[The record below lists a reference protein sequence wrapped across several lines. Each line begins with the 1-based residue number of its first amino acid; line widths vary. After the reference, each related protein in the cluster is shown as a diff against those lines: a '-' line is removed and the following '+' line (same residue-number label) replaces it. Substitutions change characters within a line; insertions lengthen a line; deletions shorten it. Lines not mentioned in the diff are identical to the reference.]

1 MHHFYA
7 SEQILLPHEYF
18 QAISHFY
25 MKSNIQRVF
34 WELFV
39 KIGSLGFFGFRAL
52 KFFILILHGQLQK
65 KERKGFYVSIR
76 EALRESSGKVD

>member
-1 MHHFYA
+1 MNA
-7 SEQILLPHEYF
+7 SERILLPHEYF
-18 QAISHFY
+18 QAISRFY

-39 KIGSLGFFGFRAL
+39 KIGNLGVFGFRAL
-52 KFFILILHGQLQK
+52 NFFILILHGQLQK